1 MEALA
6 TRPEGW
12 TYSILKEPCVKHR
25 LDSSGADLL
34 ARSLSR
40 RISSSGFRPR
50 SPQENFFGVTF
61 RSISAVDLLIYDFFV
76 HMVLTIYTPNCATVR
91 IIE

>member
-12 TYSILKEPCVKHR
+12 TCSILKEPCVQHR

-40 RISSSGFRPR
+40 RISPFGFRPR
-50 SPQENFFGVTF
+50 SPQENFFGLTF
-61 RSISAVDLLIYDFFV
+61 RTVSAVDLLIYDFSV
-76 HMVLTIYTPNCATVR
+76 HVMLSIYTPNCATVR
-91 IIE
+91 IH